1 MASKPTQF
9 PEISNQEPDVH
20 REEPVLG
27 ILELDNIINNLAKL
41 PTSLPR
47 DEIERIQEAYAKAKS
62 ISILVTGRTG
72 SGKSTLVN
80 GISGVTVPDK
90 KKAEVGDS
98 IGEPHTK
105 KVSDYKTN
113 FANIDVTI
121 WDSPGLQDGANN
133 EDHYLDQIEEN
144 CQDRDLTIY
153 TVSVVQTRFVVGN
166 DNSDVRAMKK
176 LTERFGEQF
185 WANTVIVLTFANSIE
200 AVNYEIK
207 FLPPEEKNKA
217 IEAKIQEWREQI
229 IRVLVDDIH
238 IPKEVAENTMIVP
251 AGHYFEPHLP
261 GCNYWLSNLWFQCL
275 ATIPSLEAKVALI
288 KMNADRL
295 KREENVNEED
305 FNTRPERQPIVV
317 RESNLKSL
325 AKAGALGAVAG
336 GITGGVIGSLIG
348 SLIGILGGPV
358 GIVVGLIVG
367 SAIGTIAGGSVE
379 GIARHVSSQQ

>member
-1 MASKPTQF
+1 M
-9 PEISNQEPDVH
+9 
-20 REEPVLG
+20 
-27 ILELDNIINNLAKL
+27 
-41 PTSLPR
+41 
-47 DEIERIQEAYAKAKS
+47 
-62 ISILVTGRTG
+62 
-72 SGKSTLVN
+72 
-80 GISGVTVPDK
+80 
-90 KKAEVGDS
+90 
-98 IGEPHTK
+98 
-105 KVSDYKTN
+105 
-113 FANIDVTI
+113 TI

-144 CQDRDLTIY
+144 CQGRDLTIY
-153 TVSVVQTRFVVGN
+153 TISVLQTRFVVGR

-185 WANTVIVLTFANSIE
+185 WANTVIVLTFVNSIE

-229 IRVLVDDIH
+229 VQILVDDIR

-261 GCNYWLSNLWFQCL
+261 GCDYWLSNLSFQCL

-305 FNTRPERQPIVV
+305 FRERPERQPIVV
-317 RESNLKSL
+317 KDSNLKSL
-325 AKAGALGAVAG
+325 AKAGAVGAVAG

-348 SLIGILGGPV
+348 IVGGPV
-358 GIVVGLIVG
+358 GVVVGLIVG
-367 SAIGTIAGGSVE
+367 SAIGTIAGASAE
-379 GIARHVSSQQ
+379 GIARHVGD